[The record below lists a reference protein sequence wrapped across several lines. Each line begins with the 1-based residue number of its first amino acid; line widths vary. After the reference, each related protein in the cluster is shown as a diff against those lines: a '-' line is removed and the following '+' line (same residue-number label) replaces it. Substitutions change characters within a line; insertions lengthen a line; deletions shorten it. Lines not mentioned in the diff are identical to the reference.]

1 MAYGAGV
8 TKLAAFGVDVVLVLI
23 FALVGRLSHAKT
35 LTAMDVLITAWPF
48 LVALVIGW
56 VVTLSWR
63 NTFGLLPA
71 LGVWIVT
78 AGGGLL
84 IRNLSGTST
93 QVPFI
98 LVTIFTLGFLLLAW
112 RLIGFLESSR
122 RRRARAASAA
132 TTA

>member
-1 MAYGAGV
+1 MAYRGGV

-23 FALVGRLSHAKT
+23 FALVGRLSHAERLK
-35 LTAMDVLITAWPF
+35 AMDVLTTAWPF

-63 NTFGLLPA
+63 RTFGLLPA
-71 LGVWIVT
+71 LGVWVVT

-84 IRNLSGTST
+84 IRKLSGDST

-122 RRRARAASAA
+122 RRRAREASAA